1 MTATVCAAVLLSW
14 CGSAQAEDDP
24 HASATNSGSRLGVS
38 PYQAN
43 KWGILGVGLVNPTD
57 KDSRILVST
66 SVGKVKTNQY
76 AREFWVP
83 ANSRRTAWHSI
94 LMPGEDPSR
103 TQSIDFDTIV
113 SIRDNGVERPLKT
126 RTGANAEDGTLT
138 FTSNHRPTAIIL
150 DLPERKKNGQRGELG
165 EDVQLAVNS
174 MIACQFSSQPYRK
187 TLQMSRLFLPPVT
200 AGWDG
205 VQQVILAGDQL
216 AEDAAAIS
224 AARRWL
230 MRGGRIWIMLDLV
243 KQDTVERLLGDGCPY
258 DEVDRVGLTTLQIE
272 TPKGSH
278 RPADSMPADHEQ
290 PVQFV
295 RTLVTGVDVT
305 HTINGWPAAFQ
316 QEYGRGK
323 VLYTTA
329 GMRAWVRR
337 TQPGDNQYSQVGIK
351 YVPMPT
357 LKDLMNDFYGFQQP
371 AVLAPELFDDY
382 LSEQIGYEVV
392 ELNFVLVVLTTFCG
406 GLLLAGMWLVHA
418 RRFRMLVWVG
428 PVFAIAAS
436 GLLVVVGMQN
446 LHSAPNTVATVQL
459 VAVTPES
466 DDLNVTGLLSVFRQE
481 SRKEQ
486 IAVVGGGMISPPPKS
501 QPGTT
506 RRMIWTDID
515 KWHWENEAVPAGVNR
530 STIRY
535 GRKINKPIRAV
546 GSFGP
551 DGLNGRLDSQPF
563 EQAGDAVLV
572 TRSHH
577 SLAVGIQGDGSFAA
591 GSNEMLNRGEY
602 IRGVL
607 LSDEQ
612 RRRQDLY
619 REMLA
624 SERKNKLIDKPMMF
638 VWANPIETG
647 YHIAA
652 DETFRGSALLAI
664 PFRLNRTPPGQ
675 QVTIPGTFLP
685 FRAVSGPKGF
695 ESSGHLNNADG
706 TWLAR
711 SKPARTWLRAVI
723 PPEVLPLQIDELTV
737 TMQLSGKNLP
747 VDIVELIDGKP
758 RVLATRKNPVGIQ
771 RIKVDD
777 TASLQIDESGGV
789 TIGIFVGDTTLLN
802 EINMPETLGEKWNI
816 DFLQLEIAGTT
827 LDETP

>member
-1 MTATVCAAVLLSW
+1 MTATLCAAFLLSL
-14 CGSAQAEDDP
+14 CDSAPAEDEP
-24 HASATNSGSRLGVS
+24 HVSATNSGSRLGVS
-38 PYQAN
+38 PYQAE
-43 KWGILGVGLVNPTD
+43 KWGSLGVGLVNPTD
-57 KDSRILVST
+57 KDARILVST
-66 SVGKVKTNQY
+66 SAGKVKTNQY
-76 AREFWVP
+76 GREFWVP
-83 ANSRRTAWHSI
+83 ANSRRTTWHSI
-94 LMPGEDPSR
+94 FMPKEDPNR
-103 TQSIDFDTIV
+103 TQSVNIDTIV
-113 SIRDNGVERPLKT
+113 SIRANGGEKILKT
-126 RTGANAEDGTLT
+126 ATGAVAHDGTLS
-138 FTSNHRPTAIIL
+138 FTSQKNTTAIIM
-150 DLPERKKNGQRGELG
+150 DLPEWKDGLQTELG
-165 EDVQLAVNS
+165 EDVDLAIMSAV
-174 MIACQFSSQPYRK
+174 ACQFASQPNRK
-187 TLQMSRLFLPPVT
+187 QLQMSRKFFPPTT

-205 VQQVILAGDQL
+205 VQHVVLVGDQL
-216 AEDAAAIS
+216 TEDAAAIS

-258 DEVDRVGLTTLQIE
+258 NEVDRVGLTTLQIQA
-272 TPKGSH
+272 PKDSH
-278 RPADSMPADHEQ
+278 RPVDAMPSDHEQ

-305 HTINGWPAAFQ
+305 HTINGWPAAFEQ
-316 QEYGRGK
+316 DYGRGK
-323 VLYTTA
+323 ILYTTA
-329 GMRAWVRR
+329 GMRAWIRR
-337 TQPGDNQYSQVGIK
+337 TQPGDDKFSQVGIRH
-351 YVPMPT
+351 VPLPT
-357 LKDLMNDFYGFQQP
+357 LQDLMNDFYGFQQP
-371 AVLAPELFDDY
+371 AVLDPALFDDY
-382 LSEQIGYEVV
+382 LSQQIGYEVV
-392 ELNFVLVVLTTFCG
+392 EVNIVLLVLTTFCG
-406 GLLLAGMWLVHA
+406 GLLLAGMWLVRA
-418 RRFRMLVWVG
+418 GRFRMLVWVG

-436 GLLVVVGMQN
+436 GLLVVVGTQN
-446 LHSAPNTVATVQL
+446 LHSVPNTVATVQL

-481 SRKEQ
+481 PRKEQ
-486 IAVVGGGMISPPPKS
+486 IAVVGGGIISPPPTS

-515 KWHWENEAVPAGVNR
+515 DWYWENAVVPAGVNR

-551 DGLNGRLDSQPF
+551 DGLTGRLHSQPF

-572 TRSHH
+572 TKSYH

-612 RRRQDLY
+612 RRRQNVY

-647 YHIAA
+647 YKIAD

-664 PFRLNRTPPGQ
+664 PFRLERTPAGQ
-675 QVTIPGTFLP
+675 RVTIPGTFLP
-685 FRAVSGPKGF
+685 FRAVSGPAGF

-711 SKPARTWLRAVI
+711 SRPARTWLRAEI
-723 PPEVLPLQIDELTV
+723 PPEVMPLQITQLTV

-747 VDIVELIDGKP
+747 VDIVELVDGKP
-758 RVLATRKNPVGIQ
+758 RVLATRKSPVGIQ
-771 RIKVDD
+771 RIKVDE
-777 TASLQIDESGGV
+777 TATLHIDESGGM
-789 TIGIFVGDTTLLN
+789 TIGIFVGDTALLN
-802 EINMPETLGEKWNI
+802 EITQVETLGEKWNI

-827 LDETP
+827 LDESP